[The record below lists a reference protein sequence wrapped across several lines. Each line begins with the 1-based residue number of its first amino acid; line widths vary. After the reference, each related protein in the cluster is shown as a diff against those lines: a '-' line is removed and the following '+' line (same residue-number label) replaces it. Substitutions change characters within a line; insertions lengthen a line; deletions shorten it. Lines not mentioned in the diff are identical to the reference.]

1 MSARQSGVEV
11 RSIDYVPLS
20 ERHGELWHLGPLWF
34 MGNAQIATLAVG
46 VVGVEAGGNLF
57 WSLVAILAGVLTGT
71 FFMAFHSAQG
81 PQLGLPQMIQSRP
94 QFGYIGALLVWLF
107 AYVQYAGFNVF
118 NTILA
123 GQAAHRRSTPA
134 RSSGSSIATALA
146 VVIALIGYDFIHRV
160 ERGADLH
167 VPAHLRRLHDRRDRH
182 ARTCPPARSTRR
194 TSTLIAVPHAVR
206 RHRRLPDL
214 AGRSTSR
221 TTRATCRRTSPCAR
235 RSGGRTGAR
244 ASARIWLMGLGALL
258 AAVGRRRR
266 STPCS
271 RSTPPPTGSST
282 ASARSCCCSPRSA

>member
-57 WSLVAILAGVLTGT
+57 WSLVAIATGVLTGK

-94 QFGYIGALLVWLF
+94 QFGYVGALFVWLF

-123 GQAAHRRSTPA
+123 GQAGNQTIHTGEKLGIVVAM
-134 RSSGSSIATALA
+134 ALA
-146 VVIALIGYDFIHRV
+146 VAIALIGYYFIHRV
-160 ERGADLH
+160 ERVLKFTFLLTSGVFTIGAIATLH
-167 VPAHLRRLHDRRDRH
+167 
-182 ARTCPPARSTRR
+182 
-194 TSTLIAVPHAVR
+194 
-206 RHRRLPDL
+206 
-214 AGRSTSR
+214 
-221 TTRATCRRTSPCAR
+221 
-235 RSGGRTGAR
+235 
-244 ASARIWLMGLGALL
+244 
-258 AAVGRRRR
+258 
-266 STPCS
+266 
-271 RSTPPPTGSST
+271 
-282 ASARSCCCSPRSA
+282 